1 MENLLPRQKPLKKYL
16 PILGCIVLFALLS
29 LAYFNPVLSGK
40 VLVQGDIQR
49 LPAAR
54 RRSSSTAPST
64 TDKTPTGPTACSA
77 GCPITR

>member
-40 VLVQGDIQR
+40 VLVQGDIQQFAGSAQEI
-49 LPAAR
+49 LPQILADTL
-54 RRSSSTAPST
+54 S
-64 TDKTPTGPTACSA
+64 
-77 GCPITR
+77 GCPVLTKEGAAV